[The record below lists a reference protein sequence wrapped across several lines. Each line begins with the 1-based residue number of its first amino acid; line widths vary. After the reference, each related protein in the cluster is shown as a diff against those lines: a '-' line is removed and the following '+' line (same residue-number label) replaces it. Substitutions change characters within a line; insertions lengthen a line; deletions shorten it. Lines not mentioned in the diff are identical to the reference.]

1 MKTIQV
7 KAEELVAKFNG
18 EKASN
23 LNVDFLSSFEQWLIL
38 QLFEE
43 TEKRQQTINKVAEFE
58 FTTTDLDSQIT
69 ITDTCWITIPLD
81 PTVEPNFEKIEKAI
95 QEYVDTQHSITTLSG
110 NTWQIDGF
118 ERTGAAKLVSKT
130 RKADVIFERTEEF
143 ASKNY
148 PLVNER

>member
-1 MKTIQV
+1 MKTIQI

-43 TEKRQQTINKVAEFE
+43 TENRQQAIYKIAEFE
-58 FTTTDLDSQIT
+58 FITTDLDSQTT
-69 ITDTCWITIPLD
+69 ITDTCWIIVSLD
-81 PTVEPNFEKIEKAI
+81 PTVELNMEKTEKAI
-95 QEYVDTQHSITTLSG
+95 QEYVNTQHSITTLSG

-118 ERTGAAKLVSKT
+118 ERTGAAKLVTKT
-130 RKADVIFERTEEF
+130 KKADVIFERTEEF

-148 PLVNER
+148 PLVNEG